1 MVWLVVS
8 KKRVKGVA
16 NLQYLFRYHVKPSAA
31 HMTIGSRV
39 NKLDYIRC
47 LAILLVV
54 VCHCNERLYGKIAA
68 PQLRITLSYSA
79 FFALGRIGVPL
90 FLFLTGSLVL
100 SKLVKGND
108 DVASFYK
115 RKLLPLVVSAALCTA
130 FYYVRSILILDQPFD
145 IFQAFRILLL
155 LENCPRAVLWYLP
168 MIIGIYIA
176 LPFVAVVFRN
186 FTFRSFSLPLGV
198 LLLVQFVLPF
208 VSNISVVFG
217 FSPIAGNS
225 ALDISFLGG
234 AYGFYI
240 IFGYFV
246 QSGAFDINNNSR
258 AILTA
263 GVTSF
268 LFLVVMLFISTTY
281 QRGYVLWY
289 SDLLLLIASCCLYLL
304 LFSYLRLRRCHVIEL
319 ISRASFGI
327 YLVHYAVIDLFQSPF
342 IAMSQMGALGYFASV
357 SILSVTVFGVTFLL
371 ILAIN
376 KVSPKI
382 AALLFL
388 FK

>member
-1 MVWLVVS
+1 M
-8 KKRVKGVA
+8 A
-16 NLQYLFRYHVKPSAA
+16 
-31 HMTIGSRV
+31 IGSRV

-108 DVASFYK
+108 DVVSFYK

-145 IFQAFRILLL
+145 IFQAFRILLM

-186 FTFRSFSLPLGV
+186 FSF
-198 LLLVQFVLPF
+198 
-208 VSNISVVFG
+208 
-217 FSPIAGNS
+217 
-225 ALDISFLGG
+225 
-234 AYGFYI
+234 
-240 IFGYFV
+240 
-246 QSGAFDINNNSR
+246 
-258 AILTA
+258 
-263 GVTSF
+263 
-268 LFLVVMLFISTTY
+268 
-281 QRGYVLWY
+281 
-289 SDLLLLIASCCLYLL
+289 
-304 LFSYLRLRRCHVIEL
+304 
-319 ISRASFGI
+319 
-327 YLVHYAVIDLFQSPF
+327 
-342 IAMSQMGALGYFASV
+342 
-357 SILSVTVFGVTFLL
+357 
-371 ILAIN
+371 
-376 KVSPKI
+376 
-382 AALLFL
+382 
-388 FK
+388 

>member
-1 MVWLVVS
+1 MIS
-8 KKRVKGVA
+8 KTRVKGVA
-16 NLQYLFRYHVKPSAA
+16 NLQYLCRYHVKPSSA
-31 HMTIGSRV
+31 HMAIGSRV

-108 DVASFYK
+108 DVVSFYK

-145 IFQAFRILLL
+145 IFQAFRILLM

-186 FTFRSFSLPLGV
+186 FSFRSFSLPLGV
-198 LLLVQFVLPF
+198 LLIVQFVLPF
-208 VSNISVVFG
+208 ISNISVVFG

-234 AYGFYI
+234 AYGLYI
-240 IFGYFV
+240 VFGYFV
-246 QSGAFDINNNSR
+246 QSGAFDVRCKSR
-258 AILTA
+258 IVLVIGA
-263 GVTSF
+263 VSYF
-268 LFLVVMLFISTTY
+268 LLVALLFISSVY

-289 SDLLLLIASCCLYLL
+289 SDFLLLIASCCLYLL
-304 LFSYLRLRRCHVIEL
+304 LFNYLRLNRCHVIEL
-319 ISRASFGI
+319 VSRASFGI

-342 IAMSQMGALGYFASV
+342 IAMSQMGALRYSASV
-357 SILSVTVFGVTFLL
+357 SILSVIVFGATFLF
-371 ILAIN
+371 ILAVN
-376 KVSPKI
+376 KASPKI
-382 AALLFL
+382 AELLFL
-388 FK
+388 YK